1 MPDKDEDEFA
11 NHDEDLSILMGDI
24 SIIDRSQSE
33 IVGLQSSSFANLIDF
48 EVQNEVI
55 PEEEYE
61 GEIKD
66 HVDMRVP
73 CDYCGRKFNPRIVI
87 KHIQIC
93 KANYEKRYGP
103 LQPLPQPSRSVKK

>member
-1 MPDKDEDEFA
+1 MPDDEEFSA
-11 NHDEDLSILMGDI
+11 QEDLSLLMGDI

-33 IVGLQSSSFANLIDF
+33 IAGLQSSSFAHFIDF

-73 CDYCGRKFNPRIVI
+73 CDYCGRKFNPRIVV

-93 KANYEKRYGP
+93 KANFEKRYGH
-103 LQPLPQPSRSVKK
+103 LLPLPTRSVKKSTSH